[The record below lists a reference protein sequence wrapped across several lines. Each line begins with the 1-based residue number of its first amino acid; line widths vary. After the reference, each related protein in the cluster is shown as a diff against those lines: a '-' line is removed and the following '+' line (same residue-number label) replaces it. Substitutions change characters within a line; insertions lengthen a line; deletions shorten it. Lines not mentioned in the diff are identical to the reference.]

1 MLMFRVG
8 TSVTTGKENQVVYGG
23 VHIKTKR
30 DGGAAV
36 HGWPD
41 PTYFER
47 LAGEC
52 YAQGI
57 TLATDRGCDQGGV
70 HVFGSDRP

>member
-1 MLMFRVG
+1 MEMAALTRAYA
-8 TSVTTGKENQVVYGG
+8 S
-23 VHIKTKR
+23 IS
-30 DGGAAV
+30 GAAV

-70 HVFGSDRP
+70 HAFGSDRP